1 MMTTLIKT
9 PKGLHGE
16 VLVPGDKSISHRAIM
31 LGALSEGET
40 KIDHF
45 LFSDDCLSTVN
56 AFRDLGVKID
66 ITDEHVIV
74 HGVGFNGLE
83 APKHEL
89 QMGNSGTTTRLI
101 MGILSGQ
108 NFSSE
113 LIGDDSL
120 SKRPMNRVSEPLATM
135 GAEVITT
142 DGHLPAIVNGK
153 QLHSTNYQ
161 MKVASAQVKS
171 ALIFAAL
178 QANEPSIIREKLP
191 TRNHTETM
199 LNAFGGKIVTSEDQL
214 TITVNPQPRL
224 KGIDLTVP
232 GDISSA
238 AFFIAAGLLVPNSQI
253 RLQRVG
259 INETRTGILDVV
271 KRMGGNIQL
280 ENSNR
285 DGEPLADLVVSSSQL
300 TATDI
305 SADEIPAM
313 IDELPIIALLCARA
327 AGTSTISGAEELRVK
342 ETDRIAAITE
352 EFKKLGIDITEKS
365 DGFVING
372 SQDWQ
377 VESSQLNSH
386 GDHRIGMTLAVA
398 DLLVDTHLELAGKES
413 VSISYPDF
421 FDDLARLI

>member
-1 MMTTLIKT
+1 MTTLIKT

>member
-214 TITVNPQPRL
+214 IITVNPQPRL

-280 ENSNR
+280 ENINR

-300 TATDI
+300 KATDI

-352 EFKKLGIDITEKS
+352 EFKKLGIDITEKP

-372 SQDWQ
+372 SQDWH

>member
-1 MMTTLIKT
+1 MTTLVKT

-16 VLVPGDKSISHRAIM
+16 VLVPGDKSISHRVIM

-40 KIDHF
+40 KINHF

-66 ITDEHVIV
+66 IIDEHVIV

-280 ENSNR
+280 ENINR
-285 DGEPLADLVVSSSQL
+285 DGEPLADLVVTSSQL

-305 SADEIPAM
+305 SAEKIPAM

-372 SQDWQ
+372 SQDWH

>member
-1 MMTTLIKT
+1 MTTLVKT

-16 VLVPGDKSISHRAIM
+16 VLVPGDKSISHRVIM

-40 KIDHF
+40 KINHF

-66 ITDEHVIV
+66 IIDEHVIV
-74 HGVGFNGLE
+74 HGVGFNELE

-120 SKRPMNRVSEPLATM
+120 SKRPMNRVSEPLETM

-280 ENSNR
+280 ENINR

-372 SQDWQ
+372 SQDWH

-421 FDDLARLI
+421 FDDLAQLI

>member
-1 MMTTLIKT
+1 MTTLIKT

-16 VLVPGDKSISHRAIM
+16 VLVPGDKSMSHRAIM

>member
-1 MMTTLIKT
+1 
-9 PKGLHGE
+9 
-16 VLVPGDKSISHRAIM
+16 M

-56 AFRDLGVKID
+56 AFRDLGVNID
-66 ITDEHVIV
+66 ITDEQVVV

-178 QANEPSIIREKLP
+178 QANESSIIREKLP

-199 LNAFGGKIVTSEDQL
+199 LNAFGGKIVSSEDQL

-280 ENSNR
+280 ENINR
-285 DGEPLADLVVSSSQL
+285 DGEPLADLVVTSSQL

-313 IDELPIIALLCARA
+313 IDELPIIALMCARA

-372 SQDWQ
+372 SQDWH

-398 DLLVDTHLELAGKES
+398 DLLVDTHLELSGKES